1 MVDAYLE
8 QGGLGSLVRRHPGL
22 RIPGAF
28 DGFEL
33 AFRTLLRSPA
43 RPGSCGGALAQRV
56 GCALGEAFDS
66 GIPGLTRLAPG
77 PERVAEAGGA
87 RLASLGLSARR
98 ADAVASVARAVAD
111 GTLRLEPGRDVL
123 ATRRALMEIA
133 GIGDRLATTIV
144 MRALY
149 WPDAFPASDRV
160 LQRAAGT
167 AGPRAL
173 RARAEQWRPWRAY
186 AALHLWLHAERP
198 DAAA

>member
-1 MVDAYLE
+1 
-8 QGGLGSLVRRHPGL
+8 VRRHPGL

-28 DGFEL
+28 DGFEIAFL
-33 AFRTLLRSPA
+33 ALLRSPA
-43 RPGSCGGALAQRV
+43 RPGGPGGAGGALEQRV
-56 GCALGEAFDS
+56 VGALGERLET
-66 GIPGLTRLAPG
+66 GISDLTRLAPS
-77 PERVAEAGGA
+77 PERVAEAGAAGLTA
-87 RLASLGLSARR
+87 LGVSARR
-98 ADAVASVARAVAD
+98 SVAIASVARAVAD

-167 AGPRAL
+167 SSPGAL
-173 RARAEQWRPWRAY
+173 RARAEEWRPWRAY
-186 AALHLWLHAERP
+186 AALHLWLSAERR

>member
-1 MVDAYLE
+1 
-8 QGGLGSLVRRHPGL
+8 
-22 RIPGAF
+22 
-28 DGFEL
+28 
-33 AFRTLLRSPA
+33 
-43 RPGSCGGALAQRV
+43 
-56 GCALGEAFDS
+56 
-66 GIPGLTRLAPG
+66 
-77 PERVAEAGGA
+77 
-87 RLASLGLSARR
+87 
-98 ADAVASVARAVAD
+98 VARAVAD

-167 AGPRAL
+167 SSPGAL
-173 RARAEQWRPWRAY
+173 RARAEAWRPWRAY
-186 AALHLWLHAERP
+186 AALHLWLDAERR